1 MFTGNK
7 IEYCVILNVLNF
19 LACCRRSDSGSQ
31 HDNNNKIIIIINIY
45 IAPILFS
52 AKHPSSMMSES
63 KTKMRRTG
71 GEGERREHPHL
82 LPHPITVFSCSH
94 LLALSHQSE
103 HLERT
108 IGFLHIFKTHRC
120 TVLRRVSIECIFY
133 TVSEYA
139 SSRSTTLEIAC
150 GNFCKMCR
158 V

>member
-19 LACCRRSDSGSQ
+19 LACCRHSDSGSQ

-63 KTKMRRTG
+63 GKKNEEDRGRG
-71 GEGERREHPHL
+71 GEGERREHSHP

-108 IGFLHIFKTHRC
+108 IGFLHILKTYRC
-120 TVLRRVSIECIFY
+120 TILRRVSVECIFY
-133 TVSEYA
+133 TASEYA
-139 SSRSTTLEIAC
+139 SSRTI
-150 GNFCKMCR
+150 
-158 V
+158 